1 MSAADNADDAPFGTS
16 GTGQTTEPGDSGNDG
31 IAVHGVFNVI
41 AWNENIAID
50 VGKRDVG
57 DHEAVTILM
66 ENEAA
71 FDFVPGNGFVLR
83 EFFNRLPRSGGLL
96 RGRLLRARS
105 LAKKKAAVGKF
116 FDEAALFELGKHL
129 KEGGAAGPSDF
140 EGAAEVFQRGGSVSK
155 L

>member
-71 FDFVPGNGFVLR
+71 FDFVARSGFVLR
-83 EFFNRLPRSGGLL
+83 EFVNGLACGTFLILRRSGRLARLTEKKTAVRELL
-96 RGRLLRARS
+96 
-105 LAKKKAAVGKF
+105 
-116 FDEAALFELGKHL
+116 DEAAF
-129 KEGGAAGPSDF
+129 F
-140 EGAAEVFQRGGSVSK
+140 
-155 L
+155 